1 MKNMKLEFKMNGH
14 ACNYYT
20 ACIYLLFMQMCC
32 YLSFEQAKREIKLRS
47 YWLVHK
53 PGIGFFWKRFEII
66 FLNPIFPLINIV

>member
-20 ACIYLLFMQMCC
+20 VYLLFMQMCC
-32 YLSFEQAKREIKLRS
+32 YLSFEQAKTRGIKFRS
-47 YWLVHK
+47 YWLVHI
-53 PGIGFFWKRFEII
+53 PEMGFFGNVLKLF